1 MGFVTSLT
9 SALEET
15 AGVNEDLANI
25 LGESEEWQEFLSG
38 SYADSQEIES
48 KPLGGV
54 AGAESSDDDEEEDQ
68 LVSYHYFEL
77 CFSNNNIILVN
88 ISTNS

>member
-68 LVSYHYFEL
+68 LVSYHYFK
-77 CFSNNNIILVN
+77 NIFLF
-88 ISTNS
+88 